1 MEGRK
6 GGRQEARQEGGRLP
20 FNLGFPLSG
29 LPAFNSCLAAFLLF
43 CLASVVTSGCLRAKA
58 KTLPDAP
65 LDVPAP
71 PTHDVEPIEVEAP
84 PPLGLVQEPA
94 RNAPPRAR
102 PPATREQ
109 PKAEP
114 AKPDAPP
121 LVGEP
126 AKALEEPARPTT
138 TLQTTPPAS
147 EVEVERSIRASL
159 MRANVDLGRVDYR
172 QLNKDARTQYD
183 TAKRFVNQ
191 ADEALRSKNL
201 VFAKSLADKAAT
213 LAAQLAGGR

>member
-6 GGRQEARQEGGRLP
+6 GGRQEARQEARQEGALP
-20 FNLGFPLSG
+20 SLNFC
-29 LPAFNSCLAAFLLF
+29 LPAFLLF
-43 CLASVVTSGCLRAKA
+43 CLATATVAVSGCARAKA
-58 KTLPDAP
+58 KTVPDAP
-65 LDVPAP
+65 LEVPAP
-71 PTHDVEPIEVEAP
+71 PTRDVEPIEVEAP
-84 PPLGLVQEPA
+84 PPVGLVQEPA

-102 PPATREQ
+102 PPAPATREQ

-121 LVGEP
+121 PAVEP
-126 AKALEEPARPTT
+126 AKPSDEPARPTT

-159 MRANVDLGRVDYR
+159 ARANGDLGRVDYR

-183 TAKRFVNQ
+183 TAKRFVHQ

-201 VFAKSLADKAAT
+201 VFAKNLADKAAT